1 MQKDKNN
8 VKIKEAIPTTKT
20 RINVID
26 NIKGILIFLVVL
38 GHFLYSYSLRMPN
51 SLENKIVNYLYCFHM
66 PSFIFWSGFLS
77 KSVNSRSFKSIMK
90 LILIYIIFNFSHGFI
105 LYIYDNQ
112 KIIFF
117 YAYHSYWYLLCL
129 IYWRFSINYFS
140 NQYFSITISFIISI
154 LIGYCPE
161 IYSAFSIK
169 RTFSFFPYF
178 IVGYKLSKENFAK
191 IISLSRRLYKYFLF
205 IFFIF
210 IYITLKVLPFI
221 KVQHSMMMN
230 NYKDFNNDMKIR
242 IILFIFSFLMII
254 FSSLTIPNKNIWLLT
269 KIGKNSLYIYLF
281 HRIIT
286 IIIDK
291 ELFTQSKYSNNII
304 LYSLLFSL
312 LIIIIFGSDFFAK
325 IINNFINM
333 IYDYLF
339 EMNIKG
345 KICGFIFSI
354 FFISILL
361 LWRNDLLEAEKQKE
375 LELIK
380 KSELSIKLI

>member
-1 MQKDKNN
+1 MDKINEESEKILQKDKNN

-38 GHFLYSYSLRMPN
+38 GHFLYSYSFRMPN

-129 IYWRFSINYFS
+129 IYWRFSINFFS

-161 IYSAFSIK
+161 I
-169 RTFSFFPYF
+169 
-178 IVGYKLSKENFAK
+178 
-191 IISLSRRLYKYFLF
+191 
-205 IFFIF
+205 
-210 IYITLKVLPFI
+210 
-221 KVQHSMMMN
+221 
-230 NYKDFNNDMKIR
+230 
-242 IILFIFSFLMII
+242 
-254 FSSLTIPNKNIWLLT
+254 
-269 KIGKNSLYIYLF
+269 
-281 HRIIT
+281 
-286 IIIDK
+286 
-291 ELFTQSKYSNNII
+291 
-304 LYSLLFSL
+304 
-312 LIIIIFGSDFFAK
+312 
-325 IINNFINM
+325 
-333 IYDYLF
+333 
-339 EMNIKG
+339 
-345 KICGFIFSI
+345 
-354 FFISILL
+354 
-361 LWRNDLLEAEKQKE
+361 
-375 LELIK
+375 
-380 KSELSIKLI
+380 

>member
-1 MQKDKNN
+1 
-8 VKIKEAIPTTKT
+8 
-20 RINVID
+20 
-26 NIKGILIFLVVL
+26 
-38 GHFLYSYSLRMPN
+38 
-51 SLENKIVNYLYCFHM
+51 
-66 PSFIFWSGFLS
+66 
-77 KSVNSRSFKSIMK
+77 
-90 LILIYIIFNFSHGFI
+90 
-105 LYIYDNQ
+105 
-112 KIIFF
+112 
-117 YAYHSYWYLLCL
+117 
-129 IYWRFSINYFS
+129 
-140 NQYFSITISFIISI
+140 
-154 LIGYCPE
+154 
-161 IYSAFSIK
+161 
-169 RTFSFFPYF
+169 
-178 IVGYKLSKENFAK
+178 
-191 IISLSRRLYKYFLF
+191 
-205 IFFIF
+205 
-210 IYITLKVLPFI
+210 
-221 KVQHSMMMN
+221 
-230 NYKDFNNDMKIR
+230 
-242 IILFIFSFLMII
+242 MII

-380 KSELSIKLI
+380 KSELSIKLINNYDFNKYIRISYVGDLILLKDQVISAKNISNGKYEFDEMFKYPVLQQIIPIIFLFS